1 MFYLGGES
9 YRTRF
14 SQRITQVKLFNAA
27 FLRPFLLG
35 YFEEED
41 DVWFCI
47 ACRKKKRKNDEVKG
61 IF

>member
-14 SQRITQVKLFNAA
+14 LQRITYVKVFNAA

-35 YFEEED
+35 DFEEE
-41 DVWFCI
+41 VV
-47 ACRKKKRKNDEVKG
+47 KKRNNGKVTR
-61 IF
+61 

>member
-35 YFEEED
+35 YFEEE
-41 DVWFCI
+41 VV
-47 ACRKKKRKNDEVKG
+47 KKRNNGKVTR
-61 IF
+61 

>member
-35 YFEEED
+35 YFEEK
-41 DVWFCI
+41 VV
-47 ACRKKKRKNDEVKG
+47 KKRNIGKG
-61 IF
+61 TR